1 MPEKPINQTTL
12 PTSSRSAVSQTEHY
26 PKIVLMHS
34 SEDEMKIKTKEIYIN
49 LYSKLHEVYSTAQIF
64 AMAYQSA
71 VDFESYWTEL
81 KTRVNISFEDDIKKY
96 AGPEALKELKKM
108 TKEKESIKRK
118 PR

>member
-1 MPEKPINQTTL
+1 MPEKPLNQTPL
-12 PTSSRSAVSQTEHY
+12 PAGQASRQPEHY

-34 SEDEMKIKTKEIYIN
+34 TEDDMKIKTKEIYSD
-49 LYSKLHEVYSTAQIF
+49 LYSKLHDIYSTSQLF